1 MLEHC
6 SVVLEVKDFHNA
18 THFVML
24 LKRKRK
30 GWILGQ
36 LSEYMPELSN
46 MIDILVKYHPNCI
59 SKFCGLLFL
68 FRQTEVQFFLWNL
81 GSYITCSDYL
91 ISVLF
96 LELII
101 LLCQVYTPSKIST
114 DCYTSEL
121 FSHVYPWILFL
132 CHRSSHQYMFVQ
144 KLLTLVSFVSSG
156 SENYMPPRLW
166 GGSCC
171 CYACYHSICIKGG
184 KCFKGTTLFFF
195 FLV

>member
-1 MLEHC
+1 MLEHR

-36 LSEYMPELSN
+36 LSEYMPELWN

-81 GSYITCSDYL
+81 CSYITCSDYL

-101 LLCQVYTPSKIST
+101 LLIKFIPLQKFPQIATLLNYSPMFIREYCSYVIGRVIST
-114 DCYTSEL
+114 C
-121 FSHVYPWILFL
+121 L
-132 CHRSSHQYMFVQ
+132 CRNF
-144 KLLTLVSFVSSG
+144 
-156 SENYMPPRLW
+156 
-166 GGSCC
+166 
-171 CYACYHSICIKGG
+171 
-184 KCFKGTTLFFF
+184 
-195 FLV
+195 

>member
-1 MLEHC
+1 MNLGAVEWVYAWAFEH
-6 SVVLEVKDFHNA
+6 D
-18 THFVML
+18 
-24 LKRKRK
+24 RY
-30 GWILGQ
+30 
-36 LSEYMPELSN
+36 LSEIPPKLYIKILRAFIFIQTNRGSVFFMKSLLLHYMLWLSN
-46 MIDILVKYHPNCI
+46 FCLVSWIDNTTY
-59 SKFCGLLFL
+59 
-68 FRQTEVQFFLWNL
+68 
-81 GSYITCSDYL
+81 
-91 ISVLF
+91 
-96 LELII
+96 
-101 LLCQVYTPSKIST
+101 QVYTPSKIST